1 MKKLIEGVIIR
12 MNENEEYWG
21 RYYNVIDEVK
31 RMNKTILNV
40 TKQESFDKG
49 VNKGINIGTMKA
61 TNDMVINLNNQ
72 GIGLDI
78 ISKATNL
85 GINKIKKII
94 EKSKN

>member
-1 MKKLIEGVIIR
+1 

-49 VNKGINIGTMKA
+49 VNIGTMKA

>member
-1 MKKLIEGVIIR
+1 

-49 VNKGINIGTMKA
+49 VNVGIDRGINIGTMQT
-61 TNDMVINLNNQ
+61 TNDMVINMNKK
-72 GIGLDI
+72 GLSLET
-78 ISKATNL
+78 ISEIANL
-85 GINKIKKII
+85 GINKVKKIL
-94 EKSKN
+94 EKSK